1 MAAAKHLEFLMN
13 GDEVRQVTI
22 NNVVIAGW
30 TGRNV
35 EAMEA
40 HIKELEE
47 LGISRPSKTPTYYR
61 CTVDQ
66 LTQDEDFQV
75 IGTDS
80 SGEIEFLIV
89 SLDDGHWVGL
99 GSDHTDRVVEATDVT
114 VSKQMCAKP
123 IARTLWRYA
132 DVEDHWDE
140 LMLKSTI
147 IVNGKEEA
155 YQEGPVT
162 TMRDPKE
169 LISLYT
175 DGGELAPGTLM
186 FCGTLAVSGG
196 VRPGEVFH
204 ASLSDAKLNRTIN
217 HSYKAASLPREE

>member
-89 SLDDGHWVGL
+89 SLDDGYWVGL

>member
-30 TGRNV
+30 TGRNG
-35 EAMEA
+35 EAMGA

-89 SLDDGHWVGL
+89 SLDDGYWVGL